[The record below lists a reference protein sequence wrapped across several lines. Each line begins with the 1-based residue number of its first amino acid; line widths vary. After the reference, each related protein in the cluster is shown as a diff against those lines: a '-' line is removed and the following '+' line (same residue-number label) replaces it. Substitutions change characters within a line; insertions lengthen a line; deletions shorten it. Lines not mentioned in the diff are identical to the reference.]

1 VQNRRMPS
9 DVSVRPTTGDD
20 QAHVLRTV
28 REAFSGGVG
37 DGREEVEIVEAVWS
51 LARPVAAGDL
61 VAVSGDEIV
70 GHGLASPGRLDGST
84 VPGLAPLA
92 VRPDRQGEGIG
103 TALMTDLLRRLD
115 RQGCPLV
122 VVLGDPRYHG
132 RFGFQPSG
140 PLGIHYPPI
149 GADSPQFQVLQLG
162 DHRETSTGN
171 YVFSWETP
179 VK

>member
-1 VQNRRMPS
+1 MQNRRMPS

-51 LARPVAAGDL
+51 L
-61 VAVSGDEIV
+61 
-70 GHGLASPGRLDGST
+70 GHVLASPGRLDGST
-84 VPGLAPLA
+84 VPGIAPLA

-171 YVFSWETP
+171 YVFSWEAP